1 MQRIQSSIKTNVCN
15 SIINRG
21 WDGWDVSL
29 VFFNFCFVSFLLTNE
44 LSEMIARSIHAC
56 HFYGFFWKCRVLD
69 NFLCNPQTGR
79 VTETT
84 VLSDAHFASNGI
96 SQALPLFSKS
106 NSITKHYHMIFQMN
120 ILFIVNRNFIR
131 KCSPSHWRWCSLVC
145 LFTIFAH
152 FSNHIFAFI
161 FPYTFIVSILSLFAS
176 KISFLMNFVVRIHY
190 QCWWQTKSIKIPKRN
205 QQPDSTI
212 VRYFK
217 AYQNSCN
224 SIMMIFNERT
234 NHLSPFSKC

>member
-1 MQRIQSSIKTNVCN
+1 MHTHSLVLLLSHRAKIKLSVSKRMQRIQSSIKTNVCN

-131 KCSPSHWRWCSLVC
+131 KCSPSQLALV
-145 LFTIFAH
+145 
-152 FSNHIFAFI
+152 
-161 FPYTFIVSILSLFAS
+161 FAS
-176 KISFLMNFVVRIHY
+176 VLVHNF
-190 QCWWQTKSIKIPKRN
+190 CT
-205 QQPDSTI
+205 
-212 VRYFK
+212 F
-217 AYQNSCN
+217 
-224 SIMMIFNERT
+224 
-234 NHLSPFSKC
+234 